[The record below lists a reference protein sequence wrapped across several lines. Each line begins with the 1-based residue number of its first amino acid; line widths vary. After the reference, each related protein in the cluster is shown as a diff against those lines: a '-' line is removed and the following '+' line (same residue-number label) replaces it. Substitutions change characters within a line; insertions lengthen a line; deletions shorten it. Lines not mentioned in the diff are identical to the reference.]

1 MNTEIE
7 LRILIKESEFKA
19 DILPCEYFIE
29 YFRDD
34 FIKQL
39 KKILKNVQE
48 CGRSIK

>member
-19 DILPCEYFIE
+19 DVLPDEYFVD
-29 YFRDD
+29 YFKYD
-34 FIKQL
+34 FIKRL

-48 CGRSIK
+48 HDRSVK